1 MTEGRGVGI
10 EQRIIAEFGEAESA
24 KIIQLAAALM
34 TVPAAP
40 PPESVVPPGRS
51 RVATV
56 AVRRSDADQA
66 GGEEIIQRTIE
77 AVVCPAD
84 PSLPGKA
91 AAVVAA
97 LKSIAPRNPVE
108 TSLAGLFVS
117 MQAAAFDC
125 LAIARQ
131 ASFSA
136 RLSMT
141 APICVLVTSPTVFE
155 LATLSRFRL

>member
-91 AAVVAA
+91 AARPPGAGAGDAKRPPRTCEKAA
-97 LKSIAPRNPVE
+97 SAHPASGRE
-108 TSLAGLFVS
+108 TGQHPDG
-117 MQAAAFDC
+117 QARSEISRDDREPPNLRRALMRA
-125 LAIARQ
+125 ARQ
-131 ASFSA
+131 AI
-136 RLSMT
+136 R
-141 APICVLVTSPTVFE
+141 E
-155 LATLSRFRL
+155 LH